1 MVLLKRN
8 LEGSRVHSYVAGDV
22 ESSGALQISK
32 NCIFLNLGFFC
43 CFDSSTTVSEQH
55 VCKLVL
61 AMECYCNE
69 GSGEYS
75 DCMKQSFR

>member
-8 LEGSRVHSYVAGDV
+8 LEEGSRVQPIHMLQL
-22 ESSGALQISK
+22 ALQISK

-43 CFDSSTTVSEQH
+43 CFDSSTTVSGQH

-69 GSGEYS
+69 
-75 DCMKQSFR
+75 

>member
-8 LEGSRVHSYVAGDV
+8 LEGFRVHSYVAGDV

-43 CFDSSTTVSEQH
+43 CFDSSTTASEQH

-61 AMECYCNE
+61 AMGCYCNE
-69 GSGEYS
+69 GSW
-75 DCMKQSFR
+75 

>member
-8 LEGSRVHSYVAGDV
+8 LEGSRVHSYVA
-22 ESSGALQISK
+22 ALALQLQISK

-55 VCKLVL
+55 VCNMQTGIGNGMLL
-61 AMECYCNE
+61 
-69 GSGEYS
+69 
-75 DCMKQSFR
+75 Q

>member
-8 LEGSRVHSYVAGDV
+8 LEGVPASIHMLQL
-22 ESSGALQISK
+22 ALQISK
-32 NCIFLNLGFFC
+32 NCMVFLNLGCFC

-61 AMECYCNE
+61 AMECHCNE
-69 GSGEYS
+69 GSW
-75 DCMKQSFR
+75 

>member
-55 VCKLVL
+55 V
-61 AMECYCNE
+61 
-69 GSGEYS
+69 
-75 DCMKQSFR
+75 